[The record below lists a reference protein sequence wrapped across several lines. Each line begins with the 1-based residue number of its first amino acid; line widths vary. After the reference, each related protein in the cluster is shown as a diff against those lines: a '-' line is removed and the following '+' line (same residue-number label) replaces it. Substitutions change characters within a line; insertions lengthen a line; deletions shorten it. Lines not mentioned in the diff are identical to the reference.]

1 MKKLSSFLLAL
12 KKKKKKKKREKEGP
26 DVSSILSASCQQV
39 KAGVSK
45 GGESVWGLSPELL
58 CWGGRGFWGI
68 YGQRVLTD
76 AHLNVAKTI

>member
-1 MKKLSSFLLAL
+1 M
-12 KKKKKKKKREKEGP
+12 
-26 DVSSILSASCQQV
+26 

-58 CWGGRGFWGI
+58 CWGGVAFGVSI
-68 YGQRVLTD
+68 SMAID

>member
-1 MKKLSSFLLAL
+1 MHNVLCSYTSYCAVAL
-12 KKKKKKKKREKEGP
+12 EKKKKKKEKEGP

-58 CWGGRGFWGI
+58 CWGGVAFGVSMAKGF
-68 YGQRVLTD
+68 
-76 AHLNVAKTI
+76 

>member
-1 MKKLSSFLLAL
+1 MSYAPILPIVRLHL
-12 KKKKKKKKREKEGP
+12 KKKKKKGP

-58 CWGGRGFWGI
+58 CWGGVAFGVSMAKGF
-68 YGQRVLTD
+68 
-76 AHLNVAKTI
+76 

>member
-1 MKKLSSFLLAL
+1 M
-12 KKKKKKKKREKEGP
+12 
-26 DVSSILSASCQQV
+26 

-58 CWGGRGFWGI
+58 CWGGGGVAFGVSMAI
-68 YGQRVLTD
+68 D